1 MAKRKPANDQRT
13 RTGPVKGDFIAP
25 PEVADADERA
35 DALRAQEEFSKPATR
50 FGSMLEEPDR
60 INKIDKMAG
69 RQNHYLVNPV
79 NPVKNGHFND
89 HRRIDGEGDRRRVC
103 RAQRPGRGVPGESL

>member
-1 MAKRKPANDQRT
+1 MAKRKPANDQQT

-25 PEVADADERA
+25 PELADADERA
-35 DALRAQEEFSKPATR
+35 DALPAQEEFWKPPTR
-50 FGSMLEEPDR
+50 FGSVPEEPDR
-60 INKIDKMAG
+60 MNKMDKMTG

-89 HRRIDGEGDRRRVC
+89 H
-103 RAQRPGRGVPGESL
+103 